1 MYKRHITSIDEYSL
15 DHVQVKKAKNE
26 PLGVITDTFIN
37 DSKMNEKCIGVLSKT
52 IDKSENICDED
63 QMDCENVNNQEHKKD
78 ENSHIQSHLQAI
90 KYNSICFG
98 YFANII
104 FHGQKHLFLNRFMN
118 YHSKIQY

>member
-1 MYKRHITSIDEYSL
+1 MYKRPITSIDEYSL

-37 DSKMNEKCIGVLSKT
+37 DSKMNEKYIGVLSKT

-78 ENSHIQSHLQAI
+78 QSSHIPSHLQAI
-90 KYNSICFG
+90 KYNSICDRDRRRHM
-98 YFANII
+98 YF
-104 FHGQKHLFLNRFMN
+104 
-118 YHSKIQY
+118 